1 MEQKI
6 FSVEEAVSF
15 IPWLREQLG
24 IILECF
30 NAIQNQQVDPEAM
43 PPELRTNGFGSNGFH
58 KAGTE
63 IDIVQLVNQ
72 IEETVRLITGY
83 GILVRDLRQ
92 GLVDFP
98 SVRQGEEIYLC
109 WMLEEEK
116 LAYWHPRNT
125 GVAGRQ
131 PL

>member
-43 PPELRTNGFGSNGFH
+43 PVSYTHLRAH
-58 KAGTE
+58 
-63 IDIVQLVNQ
+63 
-72 IEETVRLITGY
+72 ET
-83 GILVRDLRQ
+83 LR
-92 GLVDFP
+92 
-98 SVRQGEEIYLC
+98 
-109 WMLEEEK
+109 
-116 LAYWHPRNT
+116 
-125 GVAGRQ
+125 
-131 PL
+131 